1 MRTDVFSLRHIGPR
15 PEEKEEMLKAIG
27 AENIDQLIYETLP
40 DGIKLKKALDLEPA
54 LSEYEY
60 ATHIN
65 ALANKNKLFKTY
77 IGLGYHE
84 SKIPAVI
91 QRNILENPGWYTA
104 YTPYQAEIAQGRL
117 EALLNFQTMISDL
130 TGMELANA
138 SLLDESTAAAEAMT
152 LLAAVRSRDQ
162 KKNDVVKFFVDK
174 EVLPQTLSVLE
185 TRALPVGVELVVGNP
200 QEFDFSSEF

>member
-65 ALANKNKLFKTY
+65 ALANKNKLFK
-77 IGLGYHE
+77 GL
-84 SKIPAVI
+84 
-91 QRNILENPGWYTA
+91 
-104 YTPYQAEIAQGRL
+104 PYLR
-117 EALLNFQTMISDL
+117 
-130 TGMELANA
+130 
-138 SLLDESTAAAEAMT
+138 
-152 LLAAVRSRDQ
+152 
-162 KKNDVVKFFVDK
+162 KNVKTRKVEK
-174 EVLPQTLSVLE
+174 LS
-185 TRALPVGVELVVGNP
+185 
-200 QEFDFSSEF
+200 F